1 MPILQ
6 YETRVSPDGAITLP
20 PIPEYRDRNVV
31 VTVFDVD
38 EGCSTS
44 ISEQLEEIATT
55 LRGIEDD
62 IGQQQ
67 FDLEDILKRVLE
79 ILEQK

>member
-6 YETRVSPDGAITLP
+6 YETRVSPDGAIMLP
-20 PIPEYRDRNVV
+20 PIPEYRNRSVV

-44 ISEQLEEIATT
+44 ISEQLKEIATT
-55 LRGIEDD
+55 LGNIGYD
-62 IGQQQ
+62 IGQQR
-67 FDLEDILKRVLE
+67 FDLEDKLKRLLE